1 MFGGRL
7 RAMLGDQISSR
18 PAGAARWPP
27 PDVPAS
33 VEEVYSRPSH
43 GLDQFFT
50 GTSDLQGFPML
61 DLSGASQANISYITQ
76 LGIRLYSDDTML
88 ALETVF
94 GNGPDFLERQSDPEL
109 VDRFMSSTLDF
120 PESHFC
126 GALLWDTLQFLKQPL
141 LQDTVDQL
149 HRILMP
155 GAYLFAVFHA
165 NERCQD
171 VPRYSFRIHDGKSL
185 VLSTRSE
192 RRTAPFLN
200 NRAIEKLFH
209 QFHSVKFFLTRDNLR
224 EIIVRR

>member
-18 PAGAARWPP
+18 PVGAARSPL

-88 ALETVF
+88 ALETAF
-94 GNGPDFLERQSDPEL
+94 GNGPARWAM
-109 VDRFMSSTLDF
+109 RRRNARRRR
-120 PESHFC
+120 H
-126 GALLWDTLQFLKQPL
+126 GADQRAGQRPSRPL
-141 LQDTVDQL
+141 SGDEAL
-149 HRILMP
+149 
-155 GAYLFAVFHA
+155 A
-165 NERCQD
+165 
-171 VPRYSFRIHDGKSL
+171 
-185 VLSTRSE
+185 
-192 RRTAPFLN
+192 
-200 NRAIEKLFH
+200 
-209 QFHSVKFFLTRDNLR
+209 
-224 EIIVRR
+224 